1 MARIIINENQL
12 KVIKESRE
20 VTFYEF
26 FVNAKQFLKDLLDKP
41 SDAEPSSLFKEVGLT
56 KGELVN
62 KMKDLGIVKSKEN
75 ITEVP
80 TEDGSTKLRA
90 KHTIQ
95 YSIPR
100 KRFNEK
106 MHELHK
112 EIFIDNGKD
121 YKNN

>member
-1 MARIIINENQL
+1 MTRIIINENQL

-26 FVNAKQFLKDLLDKP
+26 FVNAKRFLKDLLDKP
-41 SDAEPSSLFKEVGLT
+41 AQAELSSLFKDFGLT
-56 KGELVN
+56 KGELIK
-62 KMKDLGIVKSKEN
+62 KMKDLGIIKSKEN

-80 TEDGSTKLRA
+80 TEDGSKKLRA

-106 MHELHK
+106 MKELHK
-112 EIFIDNGKD
+112 EIFTDNGKD